1 MRTFRAIASLFVMP
15 IILGSCGTNADDS
28 GADSSATTSTSHRP
42 VIAAAVKPAPEQ
54 DPAGNKP
61 VIFDPCEQIGDAPIS
76 SAGFDPLTRE
86 RADQVHTGYAF
97 IGCIFQ
103 RRENVQG
110 APHRVGALTI
120 SSTDITLDQFH
131 QRQQDDLTEMTI
143 NGKPAISYKG
153 LGNETCHVV
162 MPGPD
167 GSIDLQIESMSA
179 FTNWSACDH
188 AQEIASTVESALP
201 K

>member
-1 MRTFRAIASLFVMP
+1 MRIFRTITSLVVLP
-15 IILGSCGTNADDS
+15 IFLGSCGANSNDS
-28 GADSSATTSTSHRP
+28 DADSSAPTPPSHRP
-42 VIAAAVKPAPEQ
+42 AIAAAVKPAPEQ

-61 VIFDPCEQIGDAPIS
+61 VMFDPCEQIGDETIR

-86 RADQVHTGYAF
+86 RGDQVHTGYAF
-97 IGCIFQ
+97 IGCTFE

-120 SSTDITLDQFH
+120 SSTDITMDQFR
-131 QRQQDDLTEMTI
+131 QRQQGDLTEMTI
-143 NGKPAISYKG
+143 NGKSAISYKG
-153 LGNETCHVV
+153 LGAESCHIV

-167 GSIDLQIESMSA
+167 GSIDLQVESTGA
-179 FTNWSACDH
+179 LTDWSACDH